1 MLIFKSVVVIRKWS
15 LDLNTTRTSACVI
28 LPRNAGS
35 CL

>member
-1 MLIFKSVVVIRKWS
+1 MLIFKSVVLIRKS